1 MEKTPKVKNNIKNT
15 YHYLEPN
22 VLNFDSNFES
32 GNLKSAYKVIDR
44 DEYNLLMQDDIN
56 TYGYTQW
63 FFFKV

>member
-1 MEKTPKVKNNIKNT
+1 MEKTPKIKNNIKNT
-15 YHYLEPN
+15 YHYLESN